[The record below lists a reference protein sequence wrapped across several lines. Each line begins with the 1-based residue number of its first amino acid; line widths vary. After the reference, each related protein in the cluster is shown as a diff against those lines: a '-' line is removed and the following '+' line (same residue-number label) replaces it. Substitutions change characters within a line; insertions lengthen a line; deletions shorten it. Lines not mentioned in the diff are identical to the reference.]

1 MVLKPRKAFEE
12 ALSIM
17 REGGSE
23 LDSQAI
29 GNLLRAKAERAISE
43 GHKLTRSKKD
53 KDRVRGHEL
62 IAAGQLVL
70 ELWHQVDAREFE
82 ERAKALFLTIRFV

>member
-1 MVLKPRKAFEE
+1 MISKPRKAFEE

-43 GHKLTRSKKD
+43 GHKLTRSKK
-53 KDRVRGHEL
+53 GL
-62 IAAGQLVL
+62 GAN
-70 ELWHQVDAREFE
+70 
-82 ERAKALFLTIRFV
+82 